1 MDPKGEKMKLKQ
13 IAHKIQSYYDYEN
26 TDFVVRPYNRF
37 DSEKT
42 TWWIVPSKEWPAY
55 KFAKFI
61 ISEEDKKIYFGLNVE
76 KGYDENLGI
85 GIAQKYNLKSDWSW
99 HDFKGDIVSGKID
112 SIVSDINQEFDK
124 KVKFRLLVGTLNSQS
139 NDPEVEKHSNE
150 ISFEIKNNTVINFDQ
165 DLDLGNEL
173 SDINQV
179 NNIKEL
185 YQLLESKI
193 NLDFLWL
200 DFYIAVSYDKKK
212 IFENKI
218 NFDEIHHIIKNFD
231 YLFKK

>member
-26 TDFVVRPYNRF
+26 TDFVARPYNRF

-42 TWWIVPSKEWPAY
+42 TLWIIPSKEWAAY

-85 GIAQKYNLKSDWSW
+85 GIAKKYNLKS
-99 HDFKGDIVSGKID
+99 DIVSGKID

-124 KVKFRLLVGTLNSQS
+124 KVKFRLLVGTLNS
-139 NDPEVEKHSNE
+139 
-150 ISFEIKNNTVINFDQ
+150 
-165 DLDLGNEL
+165 
-173 SDINQV
+173 
-179 NNIKEL
+179 
-185 YQLLESKI
+185 
-193 NLDFLWL
+193 
-200 DFYIAVSYDKKK
+200 
-212 IFENKI
+212 
-218 NFDEIHHIIKNFD
+218 
-231 YLFKK
+231 